1 MAKNP
6 PSTSNIAL
14 LYVPCGSEDE
24 ATSIARTLLQERL
37 IACANIYRSRS
48 LYMWKGALSDEE
60 EHVLFCKTAPSR
72 VGAVERRV
80 RALHTYEVPCILQMQ
95 AAHVNHDYAAWVAG
109 EVLGP
114 EPVLATGQVQQE
126 SSPA

>member
-1 MAKNP
+1 MAKDAF
-6 PSTSNIAL
+6 STNNMTL
-14 LYVPCGSEDE
+14 LYVPCGSEEE
-24 ATSIARTLLQERL
+24 ATTIARTLLQERL

-72 VGAVERRV
+72 VRAVERRV
-80 RALHTYEVPCILQMQ
+80 RELHSYEVPCILQMQ
-95 AAHVNHDYAAWVAG
+95 PAHVNHDYAAWVAG

-114 EPVLATGQVQQE
+114 EPVLAAGRVAQE
-126 SSPA
+126 SSPT